1 VIRAQGGALLCRPG
15 VGGGCLRSWR
25 REPGARDGLAEA
37 ARSISSARPMIFALA
52 LVAQAHHVS
61 EAKSA
66 RCAS

>member
-1 VIRAQGGALLCRPG
+1 LCRPG
-15 VGGGCLRSWR
+15 DGGGRLRGLR
-25 REPGARDGLAEA
+25 REGLAEA
-37 ARSISSARPMIFALA
+37 ATSISPARPMIFALA